1 MSWSDDKELSSQANI
16 IYRLKFS
23 IKIKNKKNKKIKNT
37 FLFCIFPIS
46 KNSPFRDFFLTVS
59 INNNH

>member
-23 IKIKNKKNKKIKNT
+23 IKKKKKNT

-59 INNNH
+59 INNKH